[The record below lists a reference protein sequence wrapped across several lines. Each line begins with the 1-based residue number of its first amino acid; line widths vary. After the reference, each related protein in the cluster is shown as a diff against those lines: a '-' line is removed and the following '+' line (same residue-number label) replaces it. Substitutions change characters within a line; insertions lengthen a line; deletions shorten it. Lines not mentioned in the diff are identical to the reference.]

1 MTTDSLA
8 SSQVFSVPELV
19 ALISGFLQSRDL
31 VHILCTS
38 KTTFIAVVPRVWEA
52 LPGIRHL
59 LSIIGGAVLNPNGTI
74 DGNEAIDLT
83 PSLTTKQPFSGFHVY
98 SRFVKELILYGPNDQ
113 YIGILGWGALID
125 HNRVSPLLPNLRRLN
140 TQASSGHGSDLPLWI
155 DAIGSPRLTHIW
167 GDSFWTC
174 KMPIVSYPIASSA
187 LESIVT
193 KCPNIE
199 RLSLFP
205 DQSTGE
211 VNMNE
216 EGSLSILVSS
226 EPFYNHLLQLPKLQT
241 LVGSTAWLRKD
252 ALGII
257 AQMPELRSLTIH
269 GLDGERIQIME
280 EWFTGMPLFQLEE
293 LGLKRLHPHDI
304 ARLLTIDSLVLGL
317 NSLELTF
324 DARLINAG
332 FDDDEWFHQHMI
344 LPLQPL
350 KYLYEFSVDA
360 DVTCES
366 YLILELG
373 STSLDVFSRLPLET
387 VFLNNIDIDNNCLM
401 DLGRAWPKVT
411 DLQMPTQ
418 RVGLATLTCFASLP
432 VLQELELLL
441 DMKPE
446 AIPTADGI
454 HPVPSLRILKASNL
468 YSSENRIAMGSV
480 DLVHFAQALHKL
492 WPNLR
497 EIFWPKQSSSP
508 TDTPE
513 DIANRDRVGFLNGH
527 LAALRKPHAE
537 GVVHLSWPM
546 PTIFEFCDHDDSI

>member
-1 MTTDSLA
+1 MMIDALA

-19 ALISGFLQSRDL
+19 ALISGFLPSRDV

-38 KTTFIAVVPRVWEA
+38 KTTFIAAVPRVWEV

-59 LSIIGGAVLNPNGTI
+59 LSIIGGAVLNPNRTT

-83 PSLTTKQPFSGFHVY
+83 PSLTTNRPFSRFHVY
-98 SRFVKELILYGPNDQ
+98 SRFVKELILYGPNNQ
-113 YIGILGWGALID
+113 YIGILGWGVLID
-125 HNRVSPLLPNLRRLN
+125 HNRISPLLPNLRRLN
-140 TQASSGHGSDLPLWI
+140 TQAWSGHGSDLPLWI
-155 DAIGSPRLTHIW
+155 DAIGSPRLTDIW

-174 KMPIVSYPIASSA
+174 KMPIVSCPIASSA

-199 RLSLFP
+199 RLCLFP
-205 DQSTGE
+205 DQGTGE
-211 VNMNE
+211 INMDK
-216 EGSLSILVSS
+216 GSLSILVSS

-241 LVGSTAWLRKD
+241 LIGSTAWLRKD

-257 AQMPELRSLTIH
+257 AQMPGLRSLTIH
-269 GLDGERIQIME
+269 GLDGERIQIVE
-280 EWFTGMPLFQLEE
+280 EWFTCMPLFQLEE
-293 LGLKRLHPHDI
+293 LGLKRLHPYDI
-304 ARLLTIDSLVLGL
+304 ARLLTIDSLTLGL

-324 DARLINAG
+324 DARLIGAG
-332 FDDDEWFHQHMI
+332 LGNDEWFHQHMI
-344 LPLQPL
+344 LPLQDL

-373 STSLDVFSRLPLET
+373 SASLDVFSRLPLET

-401 DLGRAWPKVT
+401 GLGRAWPKVT

-418 RVGLATLTCFASLP
+418 RVGLAALTCFASLP
-432 VLQELELLL
+432 ALQELELLL

-446 AIPTADGI
+446 ATPTADDI
-454 HPVPSLRILKASNL
+454 HPVPSLTTLKASNL
-468 YSSENRIAMGSV
+468 YSSENRIAMGPI
-480 DLVHFAQALHKL
+480 DLVHLAQTLHKL

-497 EIFWPKQSSSP
+497 EIFWPKQSSSLM
-508 TDTPE
+508 DTPE
-513 DIANRDRVGFLNGH
+513 DIANSDRVRFLNGH
-527 LAALRKPHAE
+527 LSALRKPQAE
-537 GVVHLSWPM
+537 GVVHLSRPM
-546 PTIFEFCDHDDSI
+546 PTISEFCDHDNSI